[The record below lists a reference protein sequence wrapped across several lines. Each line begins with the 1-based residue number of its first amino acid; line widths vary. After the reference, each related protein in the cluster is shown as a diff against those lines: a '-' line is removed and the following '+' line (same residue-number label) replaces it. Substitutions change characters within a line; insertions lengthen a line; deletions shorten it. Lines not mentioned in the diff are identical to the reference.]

1 MNSVE
6 KYEVTGSE
14 IMLGEIAIRLYGRVW
29 MWPKMARW
37 NALAPPY
44 HLEIGQWLDL
54 LEAPTISR
62 AEGDLRLL
70 EMWRK
75 QLNRREQ
82 LLAIPRHKLSPR
94 DRKMLDAI
102 EAERRAGEVKLAS
115 EIKIRKQ
122 VEIKMQEEQEAARKR
137 QIASIQRDR
146 AIEGEKTE
154 VEEALEDPVS
164 PESLFAQG
172 QELFEKGEQ
181 AGALDRF
188 HRSRKSD
195 SDPLPPWFYEIRVL
209 RLMKRVD
216 EAKAVGREL
225 IEAHPEVKDL
235 PMLQFLEE
243 DS

>member
-94 DRKMLDAI
+94 DRKCSTPS
-102 EAERRAGEVKLAS
+102 RRSGGLAVKLAS
-115 EIKIRKQ
+115 EIKTGNKWKSRCKKSRKPR
-122 VEIKMQEEQEAARKR
+122 ATSN
-137 QIASIQRDR
+137 ASTRDR
-146 AIEGEKTE
+146 AIEGENGGGGGAKIRC
-154 VEEALEDPVS
+154 A
-164 PESLFAQG
+164 ESLR
-172 QELFEKGEQ
+172 
-181 AGALDRF
+181 AGANCL
-188 HRSRKSD
+188 K
-195 SDPLPPWFYEIRVL
+195 
-209 RLMKRVD
+209 
-216 EAKAVGREL
+216 G
-225 IEAHPEVKDL
+225 
-235 PMLQFLEE
+235 
-243 DS
+243 